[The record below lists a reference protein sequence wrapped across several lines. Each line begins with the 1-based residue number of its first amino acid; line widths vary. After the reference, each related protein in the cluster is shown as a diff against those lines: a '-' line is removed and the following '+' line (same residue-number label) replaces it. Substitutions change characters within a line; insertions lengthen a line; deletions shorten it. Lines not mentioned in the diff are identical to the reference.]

1 MSDAIRHPSFA
12 EAARLWARIGLLS
25 FGGPAG
31 QIALMHRE
39 LVDERRWV
47 DEGSFLHA
55 LNYCM
60 LLPGP
65 EAQQL
70 ATYIGWRLHG
80 VPGGIVAGTLF
91 ILPGFIAILALSI
104 LYVTLGDLPIV
115 DGVLFGLR
123 AAVIALVAQALVRLA
138 QRVLVHRAL
147 VAIAVAAFLAL
158 FLFGAPFPLVV
169 LGAALIGYLGGRGG
183 NPAFAGGVRHGDAS
197 GLVEQLP
204 MPSTR
209 GAVRAGVVC
218 ILLWLLPVGLLLT
231 AQGPGHVFTDLAVYF
246 SKLAV
251 LTFGGAYAVLG
262 WVTQAAVEQFGWLQ
276 PADMINGLALAETT
290 PGPLILV
297 LQFVGF
303 LAAWNAPGAMAPML
317 AAVLGAV
324 LTVWVTFLPCFAWI
338 FLGAP
343 HAERLRSSRLISAA
357 LTAVT
362 AAVVGVIAHL
372 ALWFAL
378 HILFAEHR
386 ASAIPLLRL
395 DLPVPGSANW
405 VAIVLA
411 ATALAAVFGL
421 RLGFG
426 RLLIGAALAGAG
438 LAALGLT

>member
-1 MSDAIRHPSFA
+1 
-12 EAARLWARIGLLS
+12 
-25 FGGPAG
+25 
-31 QIALMHRE
+31 
-39 LVDERRWV
+39 
-47 DEGSFLHA
+47 
-55 LNYCM
+55 
-60 LLPGP
+60 
-65 EAQQL
+65 
-70 ATYIGWRLHG
+70 
-80 VPGGIVAGTLF
+80 
-91 ILPGFIAILALSI
+91 
-104 LYVTLGDLPIV
+104 
-115 DGVLFGLR
+115 
-123 AAVIALVAQALVRLA
+123 
-138 QRVLVHRAL
+138 
-147 VAIAVAAFLAL
+147 
-158 FLFGAPFPLVV
+158 
-169 LGAALIGYLGGRGG
+169 
-183 NPAFAGGVRHGDAS
+183 
-197 GLVEQLP
+197 
-204 MPSTR
+204 
-209 GAVRAGVVC
+209 VC

-378 HILFAEHR
+378 HSLFAEHR

>member
-1 MSDAIRHPSFA
+1 M
-12 EAARLWARIGLLS
+12 
-25 FGGPAG
+25 
-31 QIALMHRE
+31 
-39 LVDERRWV
+39 
-47 DEGSFLHA
+47 
-55 LNYCM
+55 
-60 LLPGP
+60 
-65 EAQQL
+65 
-70 ATYIGWRLHG
+70 
-80 VPGGIVAGTLF
+80 
-91 ILPGFIAILALSI
+91 
-104 LYVTLGDLPIV
+104 GDP
-115 DGVLFGLR
+115 
-123 AAVIALVAQALVRLA
+123 
-138 QRVLVHRAL
+138 
-147 VAIAVAAFLAL
+147 
-158 FLFGAPFPLVV
+158 
-169 LGAALIGYLGGRGG
+169 
-183 NPAFAGGVRHGDAS
+183 
-197 GLVEQLP
+197 
-204 MPSTR
+204 
-209 GAVRAGVVC
+209 
-218 ILLWLLPVGLLLT
+218 
-231 AQGPGHVFTDLAVYF
+231 
-246 SKLAV
+246 
-251 LTFGGAYAVLG
+251 
-262 WVTQAAVEQFGWLQ
+262 AAVEQFGWLQ

-378 HILFAEHR
+378 HSLFAEHR

-426 RLLIGAALAGAG
+426 RLRVGGWAGGRGEPEVVAERAARLHPRGGDALLEQVKLFARNGFRQREAQRAACAAGGKAHGGEHVRGLSGAG
-438 LAALGLT
+438 RAG